1 MARARKN
8 KKRSIFQ
15 AIFVPLICLMIAQSV
30 IFYGAAVYGGVKDTL
45 NQNAAD
51 IVRERLTNRKNELET
66 EFNNN
71 WTDMNYYEQNIG
83 KLYNDYEHLYG
94 KQPFIDQKDTQ
105 IRFLGEA
112 SKLLVD
118 MIRSNQVNGVFLILN
133 DKPNKVSFPQS
144 ESVDVKY
151 GVNIRD
157 MDATSAYT
165 GTDDLLIE
173 RSPSSLVETIGCSLD
188 SWWDASYQFSSK
200 EDGLFYYQ
208 PLQAAYNNPEAD
220 GEDIAYLCGAHHIS
234 SSDPQVVSYS
244 IPLMDEDGYP
254 YGVLGVELTV
264 QYLAS
269 LMPNQEIN
277 NSNDSCYVLGI
288 RPKDGTECSPIATSG
303 TIYSRC
309 FSSDATIDCS
319 ATDKMGGFIVTGHDD
334 VTMYGDMAKL
344 NIYNN
349 NNPFEDDELVLIAM
363 TQRDSLFYYSNQ
375 IKRMLFLVSMI
386 TLTLGVIGIFCVSR
400 RFAAPITS
408 LARKAR
414 TMDSHSRYH
423 LEHLGIQ
430 EIDLLVDSIEELNA
444 NVSKEIARTEFFSRM
459 SHDMRTPMNAIISF
473 SSAEM
478 LEGADEAQ
486 RDEYLGK
493 IHSSGEYL
501 LGLINEVLDMTKI
514 ESNKVDLHYETI
526 KADTICETV
535 IPMVEKLAMKNH
547 VTFIHKLELPDDLY
561 LKVDTQHL
569 NQIMINLLSN
579 AVKFTPEGGTVKLE
593 ICRYEKVEISNKVYC
608 TIIVEDTGIGMS
620 DKFMEKLYTP
630 FEQEHEGEGGTGLG
644 LSITKKLVELMGGTI
659 QCNSELG
666 TGTKFMLTIA
676 FDKMEKKEQQV
687 IPKSI
692 EPESQPEEKE
702 HLDGKHILLCEDHPL
717 NTQIAI
723 RLLERKGMIVDTASN
738 GRIGVDKFAQSKL
751 YEYDAVLMDIRMPE
765 MTGLE
770 AADAIRHLDREDA
783 KVIPII
789 AMTANAFEEDIRK
802 SRAAGMNEHLSK
814 PIEPEKLY
822 HALNE
827 LIVETKG

>member
-1 MARARKN
+1 M
-8 KKRSIFQ
+8 
-15 AIFVPLICLMIAQSV
+15 
-30 IFYGAAVYGGVKDTL
+30 
-45 NQNAAD
+45 
-51 IVRERLTNRKNELET
+51 E
-66 EFNNN
+66 
-71 WTDMNYYEQNIG
+71 
-83 KLYNDYEHLYG
+83 
-94 KQPFIDQKDTQ
+94 
-105 IRFLGEA
+105 
-112 SKLLVD
+112 
-118 MIRSNQVNGVFLILN
+118 
-133 DKPNKVSFPQS
+133 
-144 ESVDVKY
+144 
-151 GVNIRD
+151 
-157 MDATSAYT
+157 
-165 GTDDLLIE
+165 
-173 RSPSSLVETIGCSLD
+173 

-220 GEDIAYLCGAHHIS
+220 GEDIAYLCGAHQIS

-244 IPLMDEDGYP
+244 IPLMDETGYP
-254 YGVLGVELTV
+254 YAVLGVELTV

-277 NSNDSCYVLGI
+277 NANDSCYVLAMHH
-288 RPKDGTECSPIATSG
+288 KDGTECIPIATTG

-309 FSSDATIDCS
+309 FSSEGTIDCG
-319 ATDKMGGFIVTGHDD
+319 AKDKFGGFSVIGYDD

-349 NNPFEDDELVLIAM
+349 NNPFEEDELVLIAM
-363 TQRDSLFYYSNQ
+363 TQRDSLFNYSNQ

-386 TLTLGVIGIFCVSR
+386 TLLLGVIAIFWVSR

-408 LARKAR
+408 LAKKAR
-414 TMDSHSRYH
+414 TMDSQSGYH

-430 EIDLLVDSIEELNA
+430 EIDQLVDSIEELNA

-473 SSAEM
+473 SSKEM
-478 LEGADEAQ
+478 LEGADDAR

-514 ESNKVDLHYETI
+514 ESNKVDLHFEEI

-535 IPMVEKLAMKNH
+535 IPMVEKLALKNH
-547 VTFIHKLELPDDLY
+547 VTFQDTIELPDDLY

-569 NQIMINLLSN
+569 NQILINLLSN
-579 AVKFTPEGGTVKLE
+579 AVKFTPEGGTVRLE
-593 ICRYEKVEISNKVYC
+593 ISQYEKVDRSDKVYC

-620 DKFMEKLYTP
+620 DAFMEKLYTP

-659 QCNSELG
+659 QCSSELG

-676 FDKMEKKEQQV
+676 LDKIAKSDKEIAQKTMEPQTQTGSED
-687 IPKSI
+687 
-692 EPESQPEEKE
+692 
-702 HLDGKHILLCEDHPL
+702 HLEGKRILLCEDHPL
-717 NTQIAI
+717 NTQIAM

-738 GRIGVDKFAQSKL
+738 GRIGVERFAQSKAF
-751 YEYDAVLMDIRMPE
+751 YYDAVLMDIRMPE

-770 AADAIRHLDREDA
+770 AADAIRHLDRADA
-783 KVIPII
+783 KIIPII

-814 PIEPEKLY
+814 PIEPDKLY
-822 HALNE
+822 HALNK
-827 LIVETKG
+827 LIDETKTSFGR